1 MKKLILLMI
10 FCLGL
15 GSMVSAQTKYLTK
28 QEFNSAIGN
37 ATSKADKIPFR
48 ITEITKSYS
57 NKKLDGT
64 TTFVRENIPPN
75 KKRWNTTVE
84 KNGIITEK
92 HEFITI
98 GTVEYSKNDNEDWK
112 SFDSAK
118 LDQGNNPKGS
128 VKIGG
133 ALEIKELD
141 EFINVPAML
150 GSQSTSLFY
159 NFHIFQL
166 DNILY
171 ILENRYWMNS
181 DGVIVKSTS
190 SQRNTTPDN
199 IVEVGESSY
208 EYNPKELKI
217 EAPKIK

>member
-1 MKKLILLMI
+1 MKKLILLGI
-10 FCLGL
+10 FCLVL
-15 GSMVSAQTKYLTK
+15 GSAIFGQTKYLTK

-64 TTFVRENIPPN
+64 TTFVRENVPPN
-75 KKRWNTTVE
+75 KKRWDTTVE

-92 HEFITI
+92 REFITI
-98 GTVEYSKNDNEDWK
+98 GTVEYSKNDKEGWK

-118 LDQGNNPKGS
+118 PDQGSNPKGS

-141 EFINVPAML
+141 EFISVPAML

-171 ILENRYWMNS
+171 LLEKRYWMNS
-181 DGVIVKSTS
+181 DGVVVKSTS

-199 IVEVGESSY
+199 IVEVSEASY
-208 EYNPKELKI
+208 EYNPKDLKI
-217 EAPKIK
+217 EAPKMP